1 MVCHRIAGDAG
12 TEFGGKQKLKLW
24 ELSQRCLHLREQQL
38 CDKLYSGKID
48 PAANPLFPFPI
59 PASSNDGKV
68 SVRESTDL
76 SNFTTGALDFSL
88 VASIWHYHQLRQ
100 LIIMWLMTWLRQ
112 KNWRKKVSQTCTL
125 TKIAFP
131 CPEKQAISLFRDSK
145 WDGSFK
151 RRNVIARWALGR
163 DVYKY
168 ISTQFYA
175 LYFIHSVC

>member
-12 TEFGGKQKLKLW
+12 TEFGGKQKLNLW

-59 PASSNDGKV
+59 PASSNNGKV

-76 SNFTTGALDFSL
+76 SNSTTGALDFSL

-100 LIIMWLMTWLRQ
+100 LIIMWLMTWLRRQ
-112 KNWRKKVSQTCTL
+112 NWRKKWVKHAHWQRL
-125 TKIAFP
+125 HLHALKN
-131 CPEKQAISLFRDSK
+131 KQFHNSEIHNGTEAL
-145 WDGSFK
+145 
-151 RRNVIARWALGR
+151 NVGM
-163 DVYKY
+163 
-168 ISTQFYA
+168 
-175 LYFIHSVC
+175 

>member
-12 TEFGGKQKLKLW
+12 AEFGGKQKLNLW

-76 SNFTTGALDFSL
+76 SNFQLHHRCIRLFSGCVYL
-88 VASIWHYHQLRQ
+88 TLSSITAIDYHVINDMAQAEKLEEKSESNMHIGKDCICMPWKTSNS
-100 LIIMWLMTWLRQ
+100 IIPRFTMG
-112 KNWRKKVSQTCTL
+112 RKL
-125 TKIAFP
+125 
-131 CPEKQAISLFRDSK
+131 
-145 WDGSFK
+145 
-151 RRNVIARWALGR
+151 
-163 DVYKY
+163 
-168 ISTQFYA
+168 
-175 LYFIHSVC
+175 

>member
-12 TEFGGKQKLKLW
+12 TEFGGKQKLNLW

-76 SNFTTGALDFSL
+76 SNSTTGAFDFSL

-100 LIIMWLMTWLRQ
+100 LIIMWLMTWLR
-112 KNWRKKVSQTCTL
+112 RKKWWKKWVKHAHWQRL
-125 TKIAFP
+125 HLHALKN
-131 CPEKQAISLFRDSK
+131 KQFHNSEIHNGTEAL
-145 WDGSFK
+145 
-151 RRNVIARWALGR
+151 NVGM
-163 DVYKY
+163 
-168 ISTQFYA
+168 
-175 LYFIHSVC
+175 

>member
-12 TEFGGKQKLKLW
+12 AEFGGKQKLNLW

-59 PASSNDGKV
+59 PASSNDSKV

-76 SNFTTGALDFSL
+76 SNSTTGAFDFSL

-100 LIIMWLMTWLRQ
+100 LIIMWLMTWLR
-112 KNWRKKVSQTCTL
+112 RKKWWKKWAKHAHWQRL
-125 TKIAFP
+125 HLHALKN
-131 CPEKQAISLFRDSK
+131 KQFHNSEIHNGTEAL
-145 WDGSFK
+145 
-151 RRNVIARWALGR
+151 NVGM
-163 DVYKY
+163 
-168 ISTQFYA
+168 
-175 LYFIHSVC
+175 

>member
-12 TEFGGKQKLKLW
+12 TEFGGKQKLNLW

-76 SNFTTGALDFSL
+76 SNFQLHHRCTRLFSGCVYLTLSSITTIDYHVINDMAQAEKLEKKSQSNMHIGKDCICMPWETSN
-88 VASIWHYHQLRQ
+88 SIIPRFTMGWKL
-100 LIIMWLMTWLRQ
+100 
-112 KNWRKKVSQTCTL
+112 
-125 TKIAFP
+125 
-131 CPEKQAISLFRDSK
+131 
-145 WDGSFK
+145 
-151 RRNVIARWALGR
+151 
-163 DVYKY
+163 
-168 ISTQFYA
+168 
-175 LYFIHSVC
+175 

>member
-12 TEFGGKQKLKLW
+12 TEFGGKQKLNLW

-76 SNFTTGALDFSL
+76 SNSTTGALDFSL

-100 LIIMWLMTWLRQ
+100 LIIMWLMTWLRR
-112 KNWRKKVSQTCTL
+112 KNWRKKWVKHAHWQRLHLHSL
-125 TKIAFP
+125 KN
-131 CPEKQAISLFRDSK
+131 KQFHNSEIHNGTEAL
-145 WDGSFK
+145 
-151 RRNVIARWALGR
+151 NVGM
-163 DVYKY
+163 
-168 ISTQFYA
+168 
-175 LYFIHSVC
+175 

>member
-1 MVCHRIAGDAG
+1 MVCHRVAGDAG
-12 TEFGGKQKLKLW
+12 TEFGGKQKLNLW

-76 SNFTTGALDFSL
+76 SNSTTGALDFSL

-100 LIIMWLMTWLRQ
+100 LIITWLMTWLRR
-112 KNWRKKVSQTCTL
+112 KNWRKKWVKHAHWQRL
-125 TKIAFP
+125 HLHALKN
-131 CPEKQAISLFRDSK
+131 KQFHNSEIHNGTEAL
-145 WDGSFK
+145 
-151 RRNVIARWALGR
+151 NVGM
-163 DVYKY
+163 
-168 ISTQFYA
+168 
-175 LYFIHSVC
+175 

>member
-12 TEFGGKQKLKLW
+12 TEFGGKQKLNLW

-76 SNFTTGALDFSL
+76 SNFTTGAVDFSL

-100 LIIMWLMTWLRQ
+100 LIIMWLMTWLRR
-112 KNWRKKVSQTCTL
+112 KNWRKKWVKHAHWQRL
-125 TKIAFP
+125 HFHALRN
-131 CPEKQAISLFRDSK
+131 KQFHNSEIHNGMEAL
-145 WDGSFK
+145 
-151 RRNVIARWALGR
+151 NVGM
-163 DVYKY
+163 
-168 ISTQFYA
+168 
-175 LYFIHSVC
+175 